1 MKNKKYTIK
10 TTCPQCGCSAVSHLS
25 YEEIREKFG
34 DVPNVE
40 MECHECMLKYE
51 TPVKETCPEWD
62 KDCKMKEVIR
72 EQKKFKRNG
81 RKDHPDWLGDAQLR

>member
-1 MKNKKYTIK
+1 MAIWSSANYSGNVSVTFNWRYIMKNKKYTIK

-25 YEEIREKFG
+25 DEEIREKFG

-51 TPVKETCPEWD
+51 TPVKEACPEWD

-72 EQKKFKRNG
+72 E
-81 RKDHPDWLGDAQLR
+81 